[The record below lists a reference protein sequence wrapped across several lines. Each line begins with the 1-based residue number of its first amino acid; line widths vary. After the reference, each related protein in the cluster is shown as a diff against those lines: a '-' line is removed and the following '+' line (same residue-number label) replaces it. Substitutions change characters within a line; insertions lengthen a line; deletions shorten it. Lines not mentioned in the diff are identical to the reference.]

1 MNRNQSLFTGTL
13 LLLSFLLLLNS
24 CTTTLPSYEPESG
37 DDTWIH
43 LDGDT
48 LKDIGFYIDLLND
61 QPGANAVMYKEF
73 GDLNYYKS
81 IEMSLDGLQ
90 QDTVDVTMG
99 EAKGVERWYYS
110 GADWNDAM
118 RQVIK
123 TKDVAD
129 TTLIYLSFNQRYR
142 LSLLPEK
149 LQLKYRI
156 VTRDTAVVGIT
167 HFVKTETETTEVMRW
182 H

>member
-1 MNRNQSLFTGTL
+1 
-13 LLLSFLLLLNS
+13 
-24 CTTTLPSYEPESG
+24 
-37 DDTWIH
+37 
-43 LDGDT
+43 
-48 LKDIGFYIDLLND
+48 
-61 QPGANAVMYKEF
+61 MYKEF

-90 QDTVDVTMG
+90 QDTVDVAMG

-110 GADWNDAM
+110 GPDWNDAM

-123 TKDVAD
+123 TKNVAD

-156 VTRDTAVVGIT
+156 VTRDTIVVGTT
-167 HFVKTETETTEVMRW
+167 HFVKTKTETTDVMRW